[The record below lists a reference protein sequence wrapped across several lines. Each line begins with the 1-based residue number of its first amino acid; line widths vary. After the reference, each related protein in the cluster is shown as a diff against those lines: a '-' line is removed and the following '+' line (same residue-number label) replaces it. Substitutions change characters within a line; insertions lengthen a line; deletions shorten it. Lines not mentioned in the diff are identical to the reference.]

1 MKFNKCIQFE
11 SIEYFQSYSELD
23 YRLWSRW
30 CSDLVGYWNSKP
42 NPFFLV
48 FNVKIMACN
57 PNFLL
62 SGSIQKR
69 LNKKY
74 GKYTVILGPELA
86 SQSKV

>member
-1 MKFNKCIQFE
+1 
-11 SIEYFQSYSELD
+11 
-23 YRLWSRW
+23 
-30 CSDLVGYWNSKP
+30 
-42 NPFFLV
+42 
-48 FNVKIMACN
+48 MACN

-86 SQSKV
+86 SQSKVCM